1 MQGSLLFFTKLFKDS
16 FDNKSIFFSFYL
28 KKELIK
34 SAFGNAAGNPK
45 RIMNIFV
52 LILLFIYNITIEKE
66 IISE

>member
-1 MQGSLLFFTKLFKDS
+1 
-16 FDNKSIFFSFYL
+16 L
-28 KKELIK
+28 KKGLIK